1 MYSKLDDLN
10 LKTGDLL
17 LFSETSN
24 ISLFNLFLNMIKY
37 GTKSEYVH
45 IAMVIVDPTF
55 IHPSLKGTYVWES
68 SWEGKPDPQDGK
80 TKLGVQITPINEI
93 IDAYKVNGHVF
104 LRRVSCEKYDE
115 CFSNDNLEAIH
126 KVVYN
131 RPYDIVPKDWFHA
144 LTGKDPN
151 PQKTDRFWCSA
162 LIGYIYTKC
171 GILNEDTDWSIM
183 RPSDFAIDGE
193 HLDLNPGNSLSDSE
207 TRIY

>member
-45 IAMVIVDPTF
+45 IAMVLVDPTF

-93 IDAYKVNGHVF
+93 IDAYKDHGHVF

-144 LTGKDPN
+144 LTCKDPN

-162 LIGYIYTKC
+162 LVGYIYTKC

-193 HLDLNPGNSLSDSE
+193 RLSLNTGNSLDNSE

>member
-45 IAMVIVDPTF
+45 IAMVLVDPTF

-93 IDAYKVNGHVF
+93 IDSYKDHGHVF

-144 LTGKDPN
+144 LTCKDPN

-162 LIGYIYTKC
+162 LVGYIYTKC
-171 GILNEDTDWSIM
+171 GILNENTDWSIM

-193 HLDLNPGNSLSDSE
+193 RLDLNSGNSLSDSE